1 MSGPNY
7 HKTKWF
13 SENLVALEINKTKVI
28 INMSFMSVNSRH
40 QQDSHVRLL

>member
-7 HKTKWF
+7 HKTKLF

-28 INMSFMSVNSRH
+28 INMSFYTCLSILDISKIA
-40 QQDSHVRLL
+40 L

>member
-28 INMSFMSVNSRH
+28 INMSFYTWLSILDISKIAM
-40 QQDSHVRLL
+40 